1 MESKRIDDLPDILTV
16 DDLTVFLGIGKN
28 SAYDLVRS
36 GKLRSIRIGRQIRIT
51 KDAVLA
57 FLYGQQD

>member
-16 DDLTVFLGIGKN
+16 DDLMVFLGIGKN

-57 FLYGQQD
+57 FLNDSF

>member
-57 FLYGQQD
+57 FLNDSI

>member
-16 DDLTVFLGIGKN
+16 DDLMVFLGIGKN